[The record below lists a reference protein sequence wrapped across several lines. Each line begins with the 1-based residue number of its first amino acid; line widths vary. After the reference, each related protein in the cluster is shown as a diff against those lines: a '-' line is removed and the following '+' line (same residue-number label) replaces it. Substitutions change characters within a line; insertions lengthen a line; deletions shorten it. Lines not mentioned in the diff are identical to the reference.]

1 MRTEDLVLSLGG
13 DAPRVSRRAVPRRL
27 AIGLAGGAIVALAII
42 AVRIGFRPDL
52 GNALLGSAFW
62 MKWSYTLALAAIAIA
77 ATLHLSRPEANS
89 PRWLWLLAVPVVLL
103 AGAAMIEL
111 ARTPVA
117 GWWPMLEGISWKRC
131 TVLVASYSLPVFAG
145 LIWSFR
151 QLAPTRLRL
160 TGAVAGLAS
169 GACAATLY
177 GLHCPEVSATFVLVW
192 YSLGIAA
199 ATLFGALTGPR
210 LLRW

>member
-1 MRTEDLVLSLGG
+1 MRTEDLILSLAGN
-13 DAPRVSRRAVPRRL
+13 APAVRRGAVPRRL
-27 AIGLAGGAIVALAII
+27 AIGLAGGAIVTLAII
-42 AVRIGFRPDL
+42 AVRLGFRPDL
-52 GNALLGSAFW
+52 ATAMHGSAFW
-62 MKWSYTLALAAIAIA
+62 MKWGYTIALGAIAVA
-77 ATLHLSRPEANS
+77 ATLQLSRPEAAR

-103 AGAAMIEL
+103 AGMSAAEL
-111 ARTPVA
+111 LRTPVA
-117 GWWPMLEGISWKRC
+117 GWWPLLEGISWRKC
-131 TVLVASYSLPVFAG
+131 TMLVASYSLPVFAG
-145 LIWSFR
+145 LIWAFR

-177 GLHCPEVSATFVLVW
+177 GLHCPEASATFVLVW
-192 YSLGIAA
+192 YSLGIAI